1 MFDAFNNTYQNKLFS
16 VHKMSSVQMMCGVN
30 FFSVILT
37 ATSQLQQDALLTS
50 LAFMLQFPAF
60 AFDCLL
66 HSLCSAVG
74 GVCTMYAILSNRRR
88 IFSIVDILS
97 ISNISF

>member
-1 MFDAFNNTYQNKLFS
+1 MLYLGYLTFDAFNNTYQNKLFS
-16 VHKMSSVQMMCGVN
+16 AHKMSSVQMMCGVN

-37 ATSQLQQDALLTS
+37 ATSQLQQDAILTS

-60 AFDCLL
+60 AFDCFL

-74 GVCTMYAILSNRRR
+74 GVCSYALL
-88 IFSIVDILS
+88 FSTLQG
-97 ISNISF
+97 